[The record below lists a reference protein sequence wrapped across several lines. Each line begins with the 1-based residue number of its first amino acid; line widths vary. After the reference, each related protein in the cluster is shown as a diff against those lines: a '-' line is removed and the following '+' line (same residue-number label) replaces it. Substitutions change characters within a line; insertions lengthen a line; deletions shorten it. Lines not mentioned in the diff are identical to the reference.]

1 VGSDDEDADD
11 HDRPLVLVVRG
22 RLSPGAV
29 DTLDARL
36 RVRLAHTDAPTVLLD
51 VAGIERP
58 DAIAIDAV
66 ARLYLTARR
75 AGRDLRLCNPTV
87 ELRELLALAGL
98 QDLCRVGG
106 QP

>member
-1 VGSDDEDADD
+1 MGTEEDYA
-11 HDRPLVLVVRG
+11 RPVVLVVRG

-29 DTLDARL
+29 DALDARL
-36 RVRLAHTDAPTVLLD
+36 RVRLAHTDAPTVLFD

-75 AGRDLRLCNPTV
+75 AGRDVRLCNPTV

-98 QDLCRVGG
+98 QDLVRVRG